1 MLATSIHM
9 LNDDLNT
16 IGRKVN
22 ENLSAKHE
30 AREKALPL
38 ARKSIRFC
46 ANAIRAIHRAE
57 YDNARDLLVQSHECL
72 QEIKT
77 ALADQPGLMNTGYV
91 NDAQKEYA
99 EGRITLALVTD
110 AALPDPDELDI
121 GYASYLNGM
130 AEAASE
136 MRRQLLDRIREGNFE
151 RAETQLAAM
160 DEIYN
165 LLITVDYP
173 DALTGGLRRTT
184 DQLRGVLEKSR
195 GDLTMALN
203 QSKLERKLERVKEN
217 FGA

>member
-1 MLATSIHM
+1 MLK
-9 LNDDLNT
+9 DDLDV
-16 IGRKVN
+16 IGGKIN
-22 ENLSAKHE
+22 KHLSAKHE

-57 YDNARDLLVQSHECL
+57 YDSAVGLLAQSYECL
-72 QEIKT
+72 QDLRA
-77 ALADQPGLMNTGYV
+77 ALADQPGLMHTGYV

-110 AALPDPDELDI
+110 TPIPDPDELDI
-121 GYASYLNGM
+121 SHASYLNGM

-136 MRRQLLDRIREGNFE
+136 MRRQLLDRIREEDFQ
-151 RAETQLAAM
+151 RAENQLIAM

-165 LLITVDYP
+165 LLITIDFP

-203 QSKLERKLERVKEN
+203 QSKLERKLSSFKDKLDT
-217 FGA
+217 

>member
-1 MLATSIHM
+1 MI
-9 LNDDLNT
+9 NDDLNI
-16 IGRKVN
+16 IGGKIN
-22 ENLSAKHE
+22 EVLSAKHE
-30 AREKALPL
+30 AREQALPL

-57 YDNARDLLVQSHECL
+57 YDNANDLLAQSHECL

>member
-1 MLATSIHM
+1 M
-9 LNDDLNT
+9 LNDDLN
-16 IGRKVN
+16 IISGKIN
-22 ENLSAKHE
+22 EVLSAKHE
-30 AREKALPL
+30 AREQALPL

-57 YDNARDLLVQSHECL
+57 YDNANDLLAQSHKCL

-77 ALADQPGLMNTGYV
+77 ALAAQPGLMNTGYV

-110 AALPDPDELDI
+110 TALPDPDELDI

>member
-1 MLATSIHM
+1 M
-9 LNDDLNT
+9 LNDDLN
-16 IGRKVN
+16 IISGKIN
-22 ENLSAKHE
+22 EVLSAKHE
-30 AREKALPL
+30 AREQALPL

-57 YDNARDLLVQSHECL
+57 YDNAGDLLAQSYQCL

-110 AALPDPDELDI
+110 TALPDPDELDI

-203 QSKLERKLERVKEN
+203 QSKLERKLERVKDN

>member
-1 MLATSIHM
+1 MLK
-9 LNDDLNT
+9 DDLDV
-16 IGRKVN
+16 IGGKIN
-22 ENLSAKHE
+22 DHLSAKHE

-57 YDNARDLLVQSHECL
+57 YNSASDLLDQSYECL
-72 QEIKT
+72 HELRA
-77 ALADQPGLMNTGYV
+77 ALADQPGLMHTGYV

-110 AALPDPDELDI
+110 TRIPDPDELNI
-121 GYASYLNGM
+121 GHASYLNGM

-136 MRRQLLDRIREGNFE
+136 MRRQLLDRIREEDFE
-151 RAETQLAAM
+151 RAEKQLAAM

-165 LLITVDYP
+165 LLITIDFP

-203 QSKLERKLERVKEN
+203 QSKLERKLSSFKDQLET
-217 FGA
+217 

>member
-1 MLATSIHM
+1 M
-9 LNDDLNT
+9 LNQNLNN
-16 IGRKVN
+16 IGEKIN
-22 ENLSAKHE
+22 EGLTAKHQ

-38 ARKSIRFC
+38 ARKSIRNC

-57 YDNARDLLVQSHECL
+57 YDNAGELLNQSYSCL
-72 QEIKT
+72 QELKT
-77 ALADQPGLMNTGYV
+77 ALADHPSLMHTGYV

-99 EGRITLALVTD
+99 EGKITLALVTNTTIPE
-110 AALPDPDELDI
+110 PDKLDI
-121 GYASYLNGM
+121 GYAAYLNGM

-151 RAETQLAAM
+151 LAETQLASM

-165 LLITVDYP
+165 LLITIDFP

-195 GDLTMALN
+195 GDLTMALA
-203 QSKLERKLERVKEN
+203 QSKLERKLDSFEKR
-217 FGA
+217 F

>member
-1 MLATSIHM
+1 M
-9 LNDDLNT
+9 LNEDLSI
-16 IGRKVN
+16 IGGKID
-22 ENLSAKHE
+22 EILSAKHE
-30 AREKALPL
+30 ARERALPL

-57 YDNARDLLVQSHECL
+57 YDNANDLLAQSYKCL
-72 QEIKT
+72 QELKT
-77 ALADQPGLMNTGYV
+77 ALADQPGLMNMGYV

-99 EGRITLALVTD
+99 EGKITLALVTD

-121 GYASYLNGM
+121 GYAAYLNGM

-151 RAETQLAAM
+151 RAETQLVAM

-195 GDLTMALN
+195 GDLTMAIN
-203 QSKLERKLERVKEN
+203 QSKLEWKLERFKEN
-217 FGA
+217 FGT

>member
-1 MLATSIHM
+1 LELYIEKLSAEI
-9 LNDDLNT
+9 DT
-16 IGRKVN
+16 IGSKITQH
-22 ENLSAKHE
+22 LSVKHE
-30 AREKALPL
+30 AREIALPL

-57 YDNARDLLVQSHECL
+57 YDKAGELLSQSHGCL

-77 ALADQPGLMNTGYV
+77 ALSEQPGLMHTGYV

-110 AALPDPDELDI
+110 TALPDPDELDI

-136 MRRQLLDRIREGNFE
+136 MRRQMLDRIREGDFE
-151 RAETQLAAM
+151 RGETQLAAM

-165 LLITVDYP
+165 LLVTVDFP

-184 DQLRGVLEKSR
+184 DQLRGVLERSR

-203 QSKLERKLERVKEN
+203 QSKLERKISSLKDKL
-217 FGA
+217 

>member
-1 MLATSIHM
+1 M
-9 LNDDLNT
+9 LNDDLN
-16 IGRKVN
+16 IISGKIN
-22 ENLSAKHE
+22 EVLSAKHE

-57 YDNARDLLVQSHECL
+57 YDNANDLLAQSYKCL

-110 AALPDPDELDI
+110 SALPDPDELDI